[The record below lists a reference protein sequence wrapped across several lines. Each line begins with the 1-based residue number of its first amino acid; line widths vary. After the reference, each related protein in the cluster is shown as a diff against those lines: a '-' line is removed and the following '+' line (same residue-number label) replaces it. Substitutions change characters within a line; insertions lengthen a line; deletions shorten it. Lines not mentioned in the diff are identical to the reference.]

1 MPKVSDDHKERRRA
15 QILEAA
21 RGCFARHGYEGAT
34 VAKLEEATGL
44 SRGAI
49 FNYFENK
56 QALFVELALESS
68 LRLTDLWLEHGHRA
82 LFEEL
87 LKEDPDWLA
96 VQLEAVRRIR
106 TDPEFK
112 RQLAAHERELE
123 KTRPARLER
132 LQALGVRQDFRL
144 DDIALFLSVV
154 ANGIALQI
162 STGDRLPDVDVMVS
176 LLETGVGPRKGGKA
190 TGRERAT
197 TLRGVR
203 GDHGNV
209 RRAAGGSRSSGKS
222 ARP

>member
-1 MPKVSDDHKERRRA
+1 MPKVSDDHKERRRE

-21 RGCFARHGYEGAT
+21 RVCFARHGYEGAT

-87 LKEDPDWLA
+87 LEEDPDWLA
-96 VQLEAVRRIR
+96 VQLEAVRRVR

-112 RQLAAHERELE
+112 RQLAAHEQELE
-123 KTRPARLER
+123 QTKPARLEQ
-132 LQALGVRQDFRL
+132 LQALGVRQDFSL
-144 DDIALFLSVV
+144 DDVALFLSIV
-154 ANGIALQI
+154 ANGIALRI

-176 LLETGVGPRKGGKA
+176 LLETGVGPRRGGKA
-190 TGRERAT
+190 PGRERPT
-197 TLRGVR
+197 TVRGLR
-203 GDHGNV
+203 GDHGNG
-209 RRAAGGSRSSGKS
+209 RCTAGGSRSGGETP
-222 ARP
+222 RP